1 MDLNPKEQEIVTLKI
16 LSNFTFKEIGTL
28 LGESANTIKWRY
40 YKSIYSL
47 RIMLSNLSI
56 FIITVILGIRSI
68 KNEKKNLEIIETEDK
83 IHEDTN

>member
-1 MDLNPKEQEIVTLKI
+1 
-16 LSNFTFKEIGTL
+16 
-28 LGESANTIKWRY
+28 
-40 YKSIYSL
+40 
-47 RIMLSNLSI
+47 MLSNLSI